1 MTVKLKLYK
10 NEGAQPPAGNHLA
23 AANVMVATPAYGGL
37 VNIKTASLMLQMASS
52 RTRPAGLNW
61 VCLGNESHILRARNT
76 LLSLFVHNGQYTHL
90 FFLDADVS
98 CGYHI
103 VNRLLSYEKDVIGG
117 VVPMKGKTAEGKPA
131 FACGRTLREAGA
143 DLITVDW
150 IGNACLMLSRKA
162 VTDYIELF
170 KPAQYKGNPSS
181 MPPEIIQYDVFGHG
195 ITEDGYYETED
206 QFICRR
212 LREIGYEIFVY
223 HKEPLTHTG
232 TGDF

>member
-10 NEGAQPPAGNHLA
+10 NEGSQPPAGDHLA

-37 VNIKTASLMLQMASS
+37 VNIKTASLMMQMATS
-52 RTRPAGLNW
+52 RTRPAGLDW

-76 LLSLFVHNGQYTHL
+76 LLSLFVHNLQYTHL

-103 VNRLLSYEKDVIGG
+103 VNRLLSYGKDVIGG
-117 VVPMKGKTAEGKPA
+117 MVPMKGKGPDGGPA
-131 FACGRTLREAGA
+131 YAVGRIVGEAGA
-143 DLITVDW
+143 DLANVEW

-162 VTDYIELF
+162 VNDYIELF
-170 KPAQYKGNPSS
+170 KPSQYMGNPSS
-181 MPPEIIQYDVFGHG
+181 MPPEIVQYDFFGHG
-195 ITEDGYYETED
+195 ITEDGYYESED
-206 QFICRR
+206 QFVCRR
-212 LREIGYEIFVY
+212 FREIGYEIFVY